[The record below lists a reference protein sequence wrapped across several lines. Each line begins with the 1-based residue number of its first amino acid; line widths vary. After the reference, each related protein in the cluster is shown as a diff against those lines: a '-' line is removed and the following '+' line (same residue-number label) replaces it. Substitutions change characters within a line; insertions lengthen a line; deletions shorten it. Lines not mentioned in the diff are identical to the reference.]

1 MEAIF
6 LPQSLDRE
14 GRRLNTPKRRIPRHG
29 NSHHRSFD
37 LGLFNGGAVLGGG
50 GGGGGGG
57 GAGLS
62 IGPAWTDPYSILRNS
77 NVGDLAY
84 HSQLPPSPWL
94 PLPPLPLSRS
104 YSSNIKAISYPPPA
118 NIKNTGK
125 PNKSPSSSSSSSS
138 LASSPLTP
146 NKSSPKSKPHPKKD
160 QKNTPKQ
167 TATPRPDPP
176 ELPRDSFKGSLNP
189 GKQPAGSG
197 SFAEDSGRSIFI
209 LAPPPSS
216 LPLPSF
222 ALRPKLGCNT
232 EAAASASGIPAKD
245 TLRRIQRIP

>member
-6 LPQSLDRE
+6 AYQSMDRE
-14 GRRLNTPKRRIPRHG
+14 GRCLKTPTRIPGHG

-37 LGLFNGGAVLGGG
+37 LRLLRGAVLGGG
-50 GGGGGGG
+50 GGGGG
-57 GAGLS
+57 A
-62 IGPAWTDPYSILRNS
+62 GPAWTDPYSIPNYS

-84 HSQLPPSPWL
+84 HTQQPPPLL
-94 PLPPLPLSRS
+94 PLLPLPLSRS

-118 NIKNTGK
+118 NSKTTRK

-138 LASSPLTP
+138 SSFLLASSPLTP
-146 NKSSPKSKPHPKKD
+146 KKSSPKPKPHPKKD
-160 QKNTPKQ
+160 QKNTPKP
-167 TATPRPDPP
+167 TATPRQDPS
-176 ELPRDSFKGSLNP
+176 ELPRDGFKGSLNP
-189 GKQPAGSG
+189 GNQAAGS
-197 SFAEDSGRSIFI
+197 ELSGPSIFI

-222 ALRPKLGCNT
+222 ALRPKFGCNA
-232 EAAASASGIPAKD
+232 EAAASSSGIPVKD